1 MLQTVCEGRKMARK
15 PALHSADEL
24 IGPALERVVEA
35 IDPPDSDDALV
46 ALARVLARTIDRMTD
61 DQRAVMAGQTAPQ
74 MLRILIELEQRAAKR
89 RKPPARQPSALDK
102 LRQAHVAANRQRG
115 IR

>member
-1 MLQTVCEGRKMARK
+1 MPRR

-35 IDPPDSDDALV
+35 IDPPPSDDALV
-46 ALARVLARTIDRMTD
+46 ALARVLGRTIDRMTD

-74 MLRILIELEQRAAKR
+74 MLRILIELEQRASKR
-89 RKPPARQPSALDK
+89 RRPPEKVPSRLDELRKVHARS
-102 LRQAHVAANRQRG
+102 RG
-115 IR
+115 RM